1 MKNDENKNSKG
12 TIKKKRKKKESLD
25 LKITNI
31 VWKELNFKMK

>member
-12 TIKKKRKKKESLD
+12 TIKKRKKKESLD